1 MKLIDS
7 CVFVCR
13 LLAGLKQ
20 VNQHSVRLTRP
31 TATVVTTLASSS
43 PRLLVTS
50 RTSSEAASEAASSV
64 TRVATQAVPAR
75 PSIRVVRTVGGAS
88 HGQLSGRTVRTGP
101 IRMIRTAVPLSG
113 SQVAKS
119 DNINIIR
126 TVTPVTSSN

>member
-1 MKLIDS
+1 MKLTDS

-50 RTSSEAASEAASSV
+50 RTSSEAASSV

-88 HGQLSGRTVRTGP
+88 QGQLSGRTVRTGP

-126 TVTPVTSSN
+126 TVTPVTSST